1 MSRILLALVATCS
14 LWAQLALAQSGH
26 DVVLSWDASITL
38 GVTYNVYRGADCMSA
53 QRINLAPVF
62 GLSYTDSNVP
72 VGTLCYFTTSFLDS
86 ESVPSNTSEVVI
98 TSTVPPPPP
107 PTGPLTIQPPFA
119 TISVGTIVKF
129 TAYRGTVPDT
139 TVRWSLRDGDLGMI
153 SADGLYMAP
162 ADLFKEGN
170 NVEVEI
176 QASGAGEQA
185 SVIITLRKQP
195 GPVSSPL

>member
-1 MSRILLALVATCS
+1 MSKLLLAVVM
-14 LWAQLALAQSGH
+14 LALAPGLWAQSGH
-26 DVVLSWDASITL
+26 DVLLSWDASITL
-38 GVTYNVYRGADCMSA
+38 GVTYNVYRGTDCMSA
-53 QRINLAPVF
+53 QKINLAPVF
-62 GLSYTDSNVP
+62 SLTYTDSNVP
-72 VGTLCYFTTSFLDS
+72 AGTLCYFTTSFLES

-107 PTGPLTIQPPFA
+107 PATGPLTIQPPFA

-162 ADLFKEGN
+162 ANLFQEGN

-176 QASGAGEQA
+176 LASGAGEQA